1 MHLIVTQAQ
10 LSIVNSES
18 IVVSFC
24 VFVTSSFSAISC
36 NMAVMAG
43 VAKKLKFSF
52 ASQETPTIE
61 IEEIEEGEKGTDPIT
76 KENETVETVQV
87 TRDIEEIE
95 EVEEDIVDIVQGT
108 GGKKEAAGAAGD
120 HDEHDERRRP
130 CPLRPLGPL
139 VPLPFAPFHLRSDAD
154 TVALARQILP
164 TRDVDDDDNDSC
176 LSWPSSLPPRPP
188 ALAPAPT
195 PAPAPVASA
204 PVGRPSVV
212 ININQHGNG
221 IMQVSTTID
230 SSGAINYHMVRR

>member
-1 MHLIVTQAQ
+1 
-10 LSIVNSES
+10 
-18 IVVSFC
+18 
-24 VFVTSSFSAISC
+24 
-36 NMAVMAG
+36 MAVMAG

-120 HDEHDERRRP
+120 HDERRRP
-130 CPLRPLGPL
+130 
-139 VPLPFAPFHLRSDAD
+139 LPFLPLTFAHLRSDASD
-154 TVALARQILP
+154 ADLEALEALARRILP
-164 TRDVDDDDNDSC
+164 TRDVDDDDNDSR
-176 LSWPSSLPPRPP
+176 PSTLPPAP
-188 ALAPAPT
+188 APAPT
-195 PAPAPVASA
+195 PAPAPVAPA

-212 ININQHGNG
+212 INQYGNG
-221 IMQVSTTID
+221 IMQVSINID
-230 SSGAINYHMVRR
+230 SSGALSCHTVRRW

>member
-1 MHLIVTQAQ
+1 
-10 LSIVNSES
+10 
-18 IVVSFC
+18 
-24 VFVTSSFSAISC
+24 
-36 NMAVMAG
+36 MAVMAG

-52 ASQETPTIE
+52 ASQETVTIE
-61 IEEIEEGEKGTDPIT
+61 IEEIEEGTDPIT
-76 KENETVETVQV
+76 KENETVQV

-120 HDEHDERRRP
+120 HDERRR
-130 CPLRPLGPL
+130 PLRPLPFLPL
-139 VPLPFAPFHLRSDAD
+139 TFAHLRSDAD
-154 TVALARQILP
+154 LEALARRILP

-230 SSGAINYHMVRR
+230 SSGAINYHTVRR